1 MSEPVIIRACVEQM
15 SAVVDDLE
23 IDRAEWD
30 AMTPAQRREMIDDFG
45 ATTMNNAGGYG
56 ASILSGAPDSDLDD
70 AEDAPSI
77 ESVLAGKVRMI
88 EALAERYARDGGDI
102 GKRDVAA
109 TLRTLLAD

>member
-1 MSEPVIIRACVEQM
+1 MSKPVIIRACVEQM

-56 ASILSGAPDSDLDD
+56 ASILSGAPDSDLIDD
-70 AEDAPSI
+70 EDVPSK
-77 ESVLAGKVRMI
+77 ETVLAGKIRMI
-88 EALAERYARDGGDI
+88 QALADRYALDGGDVD
-102 GKRDVAA
+102 KRDVADSI
-109 TLRTLLAD
+109 RTLLAD